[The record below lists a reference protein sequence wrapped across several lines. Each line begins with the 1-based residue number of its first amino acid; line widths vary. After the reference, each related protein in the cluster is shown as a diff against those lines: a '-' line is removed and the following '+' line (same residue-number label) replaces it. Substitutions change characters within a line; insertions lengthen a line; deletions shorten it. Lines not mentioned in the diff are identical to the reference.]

1 MKTLVRNGTIITAQE
16 TYPADLLIEDER
28 IALIGR
34 QIPADPGADRVID
47 AKGKYVMPGGID
59 VHTHLDMPFMGT
71 STSDDFE
78 TGTIAAAYGGT
89 TSIVDFAIQYRGQA
103 LKEGLEGWI
112 KKAEGKAVIDYG
124 FHMICTD
131 LSDPVLSEM
140 DQLVD
145 SGVTSFKLF
154 MAYPGA
160 FMLDDASIFRG
171 LLRTVEN
178 GGLICMHA
186 ENGGAIDVLVK
197 QALAA
202 GHTAPKYH
210 GLTRPTTAEGEAT
223 GRAIALAE
231 MAKAPLYIVHLSC
244 TDALN
249 QVKAARDRGLQVY
262 AETCPQYLFLSHKN
276 LEEPGFEGAKYVCS
290 PPVRDA
296 WHQEQLWKGIA
307 SNDLQVVST
316 DHGTFTYGEQ
326 KQAGHDDFS
335 KIPNGMPGIETRLML
350 LYNGG
355 VLPGKISL
363 NRFVE
368 IVSTSPARL
377 FGLFPRKGAIA
388 VGSDADLVI
397 FDPTARGRI
406 TAASMHMRVDYNPYE
421 GTEITGRPVTVLSR
435 GTVLVDDGR
444 FVGPRGHGKRLKRD
458 RFGPAPSAR
467 ELAGVCAVAP
477 PL

>member
-1 MKTLVRNGTIITAQE
+1 MKTLIRNGTVVTATE
-16 TYPADLLIEDER
+16 SYEADLLLEDER

-34 QIPADPGADRVID
+34 AIPAEAGPDRVID
-47 AKGKYVMPGGID
+47 ATGMYVMPGGVD

-78 TGTIAAAYGGT
+78 TGTVAAAHGGT
-89 TSIVDFAIQYRGQA
+89 TTIVDFAIQYKGQA
-103 LKEGLEGWI
+103 LKEGLEAWI
-112 KKAEGKAVIDYG
+112 KKAEGRAVTDYA
-124 FHMICTD
+124 FHLICTD
-131 LSDPVLSEM
+131 LSDSALKEM

-171 LLRTVEN
+171 LLKTAEN

-244 TDALN
+244 ADALN
-249 QVKAARDRGLQVY
+249 QVKQARDRGLPVY
-262 AETCPQYLFLSHKN
+262 AETCPQYLFLSDHN

-290 PPVRDA
+290 PPVREA
-296 WHQEQLWKGIA
+296 WNQEELWTGIA
-307 SNDLQVVST
+307 GNDLQVVST
-316 DHGTFTYGEQ
+316 DHGTFTYSEQ
-326 KQAGHDDFS
+326 KQAGRNDFS
-335 KIPNGMPGIETRLML
+335 KIPNGMPGVETRLML
-350 LYNGG
+350 LYSGG
-355 VLPGKISL
+355 VRTGKISL
-363 NRFVE
+363 NRFVD
-368 IVSTSPARL
+368 VTATTPARM

-388 VGSDADLVI
+388 IGSDADLVI
-397 FDPTARGRI
+397 FDPNAKGRI
-406 TAASMHMRVDYNPYE
+406 SVSNMHMRVDYNPYE
-421 GTEITGRPVTVLSR
+421 GTDVVGLPRVVLSR
-435 GTVLVDDGR
+435 GTVLVEDGK
-444 FVGPRGHGKRLKRD
+444 FVGKRGQGRMVKRD
-458 RFGPAPSAR
+458 RFNPVRAPAR
-467 ELAGVCAVAP
+467 ELAGVAG
-477 PL
+477 

>member
-1 MKTLVRNGTIITAQE
+1 MKILVRNGTIVTANE
-16 TYPADLLIEDER
+16 TYPADLLIEDEKVV
-28 IALIGR
+28 LIGR
-34 QIPADPGADRVID
+34 IPNDPGADRVID
-47 AKGKYVMPGGID
+47 AKGKYVMPGGVD

-78 TGTIAAAYGGT
+78 TGTVAAAFGGT
-89 TSIVDFAIQYRGQA
+89 TSIIDFAIQYRGQV
-103 LKEGLEGWI
+103 LREGLEAWTR
-112 KKAEGKAVIDYG
+112 KAEGKAVIDYG

-131 LSDPVLSEM
+131 LPDPVLGEM

-145 SGVTSFKLF
+145 GGVTSFKLF

-160 FMLDDASIFRG
+160 FMLDDGSIFRG
-171 LLRTVEN
+171 LLRSAEN

-244 TDALN
+244 ADALN
-249 QVKAARDRGLQVY
+249 QVKAARDRGLPVY
-262 AETCPQYLFLSHKN
+262 AETCPQYLFLSQKN

-290 PPVRDA
+290 PPVREA
-296 WHQEQLWKGIA
+296 WNQDELWKGIA
-307 SNDLQVVST
+307 GNDLQVVST
-316 DHGTFTYGEQ
+316 DHGTFTYKEQ
-326 KQAGHDDFS
+326 KQAGRNDFS

-355 VLPGKISL
+355 VLPGRISL
-363 NRFVE
+363 NRFVD
-368 IVSTSPARL
+368 IVATTPARL
-377 FGLFPRKGAIA
+377 FGLFPRKGSIA
-388 VGSDADLVI
+388 VGSDADLIV
-397 FDPTARGRI
+397 FDPNAKGRI
-406 TAASMHMRVDYNPYE
+406 TAAAMHMRVDYNPYE
-421 GTEITGRPVTVLSR
+421 GTEVTGRPVTVLSR

-444 FVGPRGHGKRLKRD
+444 FVGPRGHGRMLKRD
-458 RFGPAPSAR
+458 RFNPKPSGSR
-467 ELAGVCAVAP
+467 ELTGVAG
-477 PL
+477 